1 LVFQKEAT
9 QRERQSNLSWT
20 AVPYTDT
27 NHPGEEKGF
36 YKIEVEL
43 E

>member
-1 LVFQKEAT
+1 MNTLHSTFPMIGTSSAGT
-9 QRERQSNLSWT
+9 
-20 AVPYTDT
+20 TDT
-27 NHPGEEKGF
+27 THSAEDKGF